1 MKRILVISAL
11 LFVCISARAQ
21 QWENF
26 IIYWDAAKTDTQAAV
41 IAADSLVSQS
51 FKVWP
56 DMTMQVYIQAG
67 DTASATLDSTKVRIY
82 AQFSFEDVAAR
93 YRYTWCEVDSI
104 GLDST
109 QWDLSL
115 GGSVWQDGIDIST
128 NCPARWCRLI
138 AKGLATNSLSDSTK
152 FSAHVERYVND

>member
-1 MKRILVISAL
+1 MKRLLIIIAL
-11 LFVCISARAQ
+11 LLVSVSAKAQ
-21 QWENF
+21 QWDNF
-26 IIYWDAAKTDTQAAV
+26 VIYWDAAKTDTQAAV
-41 IAADSLVSQS
+41 IGTDSLVSQS

-56 DMTMQVYIQAG
+56 DMTMQLYIQAG
-67 DTASATLDSTKVRIY
+67 DTAATLDSTKVRIY

-109 QWDLSL
+109 KWDKSSG
-115 GGSVWQDGIDIST
+115 GGSDWQDGIDIST

-138 AKGLATNSLSDSTK
+138 AKGLATNSTSDSTK
-152 FSAHVERYVND
+152 FSAHVERYIND

>member
-1 MKRILVISAL
+1 MKTFLFLFILLIAT
-11 LFVCISARAQ
+11 FPANAQ
-21 QWENF
+21 QWDNF

-41 IAADSLVSQS
+41 IRTDSLVSQS

-67 DTASATLDSTKVRIY
+67 DTAATLDSTKVRIY

-93 YRYTWCEVDSI
+93 YRYTWCDVDSI

-109 QWDLSL
+109 QWDKSTG
-115 GGSVWQDGIDIST
+115 GGSDWQNGIDVST
-128 NCPARWCRLI
+128 NCPARWARLI
-138 AKGLATNSLSDSTK
+138 AKGLATNSISDSTK
-152 FSAHVERYVND
+152 FSVHIERYVND